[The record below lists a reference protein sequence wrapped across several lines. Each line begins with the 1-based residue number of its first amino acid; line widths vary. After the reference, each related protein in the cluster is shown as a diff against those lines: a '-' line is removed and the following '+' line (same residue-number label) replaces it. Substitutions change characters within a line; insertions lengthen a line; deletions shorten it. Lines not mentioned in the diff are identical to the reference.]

1 MSSGSTRARIEDLT
15 ETQRRVLD
23 LIAEG
28 RTNYEIGQALGITL
42 DGAKYHVTAIL
53 NTLGVDSREE
63 AAALAAPEQQ
73 GIRRA
78 VSRIAT
84 RRVIA
89 AAAAV
94 GAVAVALAI
103 TLLAFSGNDEDAAVP
118 AVQVAFLSGE
128 FDPEG
133 V

>member
-1 MSSGSTRARIEDLT
+1 MGRSTTSPRSS
-15 ETQRRVLD
+15 
-23 LIAEG
+23 
-28 RTNYEIGQALGITL
+28 N
-42 DGAKYHVTAIL
+42 K
-53 NTLGVDSREE
+53 LGVDSRE

-133 V
+133 VDITRQIVVVDGE